1 MYIFALDIG
10 YSNLKVAY
18 GTPEK
23 MKTVVRPATAGPKD
37 RMPFRTTGTSSGTDP
52 IYVQVDGETWAACV
66 EPGRLQATN
75 REIHEDYTRSQTYKA
90 LFYAALS
97 FAESD
102 TIDMLVTGLPVRQA
116 KDPEMVER
124 VGKQFVGTHAISA
137 KRKIKVKNVKVVPQP
152 AGAFMDLVDT
162 TEHLQIVQDGRV
174 VVVDPGFFS
183 VDYIAVERG
192 ELRQHISGTSLKAV
206 LELLE
211 KTNDLIAMDY
221 SVGPG
226 TDRLEHAIQNGKTN
240 VLVSGT
246 LVELDPYLNAA
257 RASVAKEALVEM
269 RKDMR
274 SEANGNVDLLL
285 LAGGGSHFYM
295 DAAREIYPDC
305 RNVIVSKA
313 PHLANVRGYFLL
325 GSA

>member
-18 GTPEK
+18 GTPDK
-23 MKTVVRPATAGPKD
+23 MKTVVRPATAGPKE
-37 RMPFRTTGTSSGTDP
+37 RMPFRTAGAGGGADP
-52 IYVQVDGETWAACV
+52 IYVQVGDATWAACV
-66 EPGRLQATN
+66 EPGRLQGTN
-75 REIHEDYTRSQTYKA
+75 REIHEDYTRSDTYKA

-97 FAESD
+97 FAETD

-116 KDPEMVER
+116 KDEAMVER
-124 VGKQFVGTHAISA
+124 VGKQFVGTHTISA
-137 KRKIKVKNVKVVPQP
+137 KRKIKVKNVKVVAQP
-152 AGAFMDLVDT
+152 SGAFMDLVYSTDLM
-162 TEHLQIVQDGRV
+162 EVVQEGRV

-192 ELRQHISGTSLKAV
+192 ELRQHISGTSLKAM
-206 LELLE
+206 LEMLE
-211 KTNDLIAMDY
+211 KTNELIALDY
-221 SVGPG
+221 GCGPG
-226 TDRLEHAIQNGKTN
+226 TDRLEHAVQNGKST

-246 LVELDPYLNAA
+246 PVAIDAYLKAA
-257 RASVAKEALVEM
+257 QASVAKEALVEM

-305 RNVIVSKA
+305 RNVVVSKA
-313 PHLANVRGYFLL
+313 PHLANVRGYFML
-325 GSA
+325 GAV